1 MKLHDS
7 ACETGPRTSLD
18 TLLINTVAPSM
29 GPTSLDDFDTH
40 PELGL
45 TDLPDLGTAPAT
57 DRTRPRVVAGA
68 VGIAL
73 APSALGMLLL
83 WAASALGSREAVVWA
98 AAQAALLCGA
108 GIAYLLWRLWTPSTE
123 SSGTRGLNLARV
135 DSLTSRATVA
145 ETTNRLHEET
155 LHEVRATVA
164 GLVTAAQLLGHPG
177 TLDTPTRTRLQTM
190 FDSELGRLERIVS
203 QRRSH
208 RTELVD
214 LDAAITPVVE
224 ALRTRGH
231 AVRWVPTGQRVTG
244 CTDDVTEVV
253 HILLENAAHHAG
265 GALIGVDVH
274 PRGNAVHV
282 RVWDTGPGISPRA
295 AATIFERG
303 ARRRGSPGQGIGL
316 HVASKLMRSMGG
328 SLVLDRP
335 RREGGAAFTMRL
347 PCR

>member
-1 MKLHDS
+1 MNLHDS
-7 ACETGPRTSLD
+7 ACETGPRTSFD
-18 TLLINTVAPSM
+18 TMLRHAVAPP
-29 GPTSLDDFDTH
+29 GPTSPDGFDTLAGAGLDD
-40 PELGL
+40 
-45 TDLPDLGTAPAT
+45 DLEPGEPPTAEHT
-57 DRTRPRVVAGA
+57 RTRVVAGA

-73 APSALGMLLL
+73 APSLLGILLL

-108 GIAYLLWRLWTPSTE
+108 GIAYLLWRLWTPTTTT
-123 SSGTRGLNLARV
+123 SGTRGLNLARV
-135 DSLTSRATVA
+135 DSLTSRAAVA

-164 GLVTAAQLLGHPG
+164 GLVTAAQLLGHPD
-177 TLDTPTRTRLQTM
+177 TLDATTRTRLQTM
-190 FDSELGRLERIVS
+190 FDSELSRLQRIVS

-208 RTELVD
+208 RTESVE

-224 ALRTRGH
+224 SLRTRGH
-231 AVRWVPTGQRVTG
+231 AVRWVPTGKRVSG
-244 CTDDVTEVV
+244 CPDDITEVV
-253 HILLENAAHHAG
+253 HILLENAANHAG

-274 PRGNAVHV
+274 PRGNALDV
-282 RVWDTGPGISPRA
+282 RVWDTGPGVSPRA

-303 ARRRGSPGQGIGL
+303 ARRQGSPGQGIGL

>member
-1 MKLHDS
+1 MPWAS
-7 ACETGPRTSLD
+7 PWPPRRWGS
-18 TLLINTVAPSM
+18 
-29 GPTSLDDFDTH
+29 
-40 PELGL
+40 
-45 TDLPDLGTAPAT
+45 
-57 DRTRPRVVAGA
+57 
-68 VGIAL
+68 
-73 APSALGMLLL
+73 LLL
-83 WAASALGSREAVVWA
+83 WAASTLGSRDAVVWA
-98 AAQAALLCGA
+98 AAQAALLCSA
-108 GIAYLLWRLWTPSTE
+108 GIAYLLWRLWTPTTAT
-123 SSGTRGLNLARV
+123 SGTRGLNQTRV
-135 DSLTSRATVA
+135 DSLSSRAAVA

-164 GLVTAAQLLGHPG
+164 GLVTAAQLLGHPD
-177 TLDTPTRTRLQTM
+177 TLDTTTRTRLQTM
-190 FDSELGRLERIVS
+190 FDSELGRLQRIVS

-208 RTELVD
+208 RTETVE

-231 AVRWVPTGQRVTG
+231 AVRWVPTGQRVRG
-244 CTDDVTEVV
+244 CTDDITEVV

-274 PRGNAVHV
+274 PRGNALNV

-328 SLVLDRP
+328 SLVLDKP